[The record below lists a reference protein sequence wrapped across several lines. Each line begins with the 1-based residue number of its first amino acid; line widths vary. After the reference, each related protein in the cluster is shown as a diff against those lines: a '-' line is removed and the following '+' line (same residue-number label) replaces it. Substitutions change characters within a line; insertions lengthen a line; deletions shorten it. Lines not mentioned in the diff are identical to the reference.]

1 MLALTGA
8 KMVSDAD
15 KAERD
20 RKLAA
25 KTQLYSPWT
34 NLQAGPVKDA
44 DPAGTAAQGL
54 GAYMGYEQATEDAD
68 LQKKWVDASI
78 RSMDRGGSGGA
89 PGAATVNIGGDSV
102 AYLPRGYQR
111 DTQADYWGDVMNA
124 DRNAYVDE
132 AVNNGRGNP
141 WIYRKRR

>member
-1 MLALTGA
+1 MPWPAIAMLALTGA

-34 NLQAGPVKDA
+34 NLKANEVEEA

-54 GAYMGYEQATEDAD
+54 GAYMGYEQAQENAA
-68 LQKKWVDASI
+68 LRKNLVDAQI
-78 RSMDRGGSGGA
+78 RALDRGDNA
-89 PGAATVNIGGDSV
+89 
-102 AYLPRGYQR
+102 PRGYEDRVALEGYEDYASPSRWQ
-111 DTQADYWGDVMNA
+111 DQMDMGLATQNPFSLSRRMK
-124 DRNAYVDE
+124 
-132 AVNNGRGNP
+132 GR
-141 WIYRKRR
+141 